1 MVKKTATRYPARMK
15 VLLVLALAAS
25 VGFGGVPKQVEVRIE
40 GYLGGSRA
48 QVKPWKMF
56 EVRIGEGELVPFA
69 LTNLVTL
76 TASGPTAAEMVSQVQ
91 PIKPNFIFQG
101 SGELLDEIRTSEANQ
116 LLKITG
122 YTQFGSQWVLVNRVE
137 RTAPITGPTPTPNLR
152 EKLLGF

>member
-1 MVKKTATRYPARMK
+1 MK
-15 VLLVLALAAS
+15 SLVVLALAVM
-25 VGFGGVPKQVEVRIE
+25 VGIGGVPGQVEVRIE
-40 GYLGGSRA
+40 GYLGASRE

-56 EVRIGEGELVPFA
+56 QVRIGDGDLQAFA

-76 TASGPTAAEMVSQVQ
+76 TTTGPTAAEIVSQVQ

-101 SGELLDEIRTSEANQ
+101 DDAHLEEIRTSKPNQ
-116 LLKITG
+116 LLRIVG

-137 RTAPITGPTPTPNLR
+137 RTAPITGPTPTPSLR